1 MDYHVFRKAVKSGK
15 KTTKRWYYW
24 YYDDTTCRQIQ
35 KVCRGCSTKWDAEQF
50 VQKLPPLTGSSTLLK
65 DIARDMYIPGSK
77 HCLRRQQMGMSVE
90 LDLLMDSK
98 RYLNYILQDFGETS
112 IYKLTVQQVMDRLWA
127 VEKSSS
133 WKNSYLKVL
142 KEIYTEASWQGISVT
157 PPLFQRIKNNYRK
170 SDVLTREEL
179 EQVMQPENF
188 KNETVFLFFL
198 LTVSA
203 GLRLSE
209 TRALKPDQIYADK
222 SMVLINGF
230 LDKQNKIKKAYCKKG
245 SADDPRWRIAI
256 VPTEVI
262 YLLQEYISKNQI
274 KSDDYLF
281 QFNGL
286 PFRMEYA
293 EDLLQS
299 AYKKSGISMSGRKLT
314 VHSLRYTY
322 VTIMR
327 EQLDVDV
334 VRKMVGHTTVE
345 MTNYYTRP
353 GLESAA
359 RSLAPFVAVANQAFK
374 N

>member
-1 MDYHVFRKAVKSGK
+1 MDYHIFRKTVKSGNKILK
-15 KTTKRWYYW
+15 KWYYW
-24 YYDDTTCRQIQ
+24 YYDETTCRQIQ
-35 KVCRGCSTKWDAEQF
+35 KVCKGCSSKWDAEQF
-50 VQKLPPLTGSSTLLK
+50 VQKLPPLTGSSTLIK

-77 HCLRRQQMGMSVE
+77 HYLRRQQMGMSVE
-90 LDLLMDSK
+90 LDLLLDSK
-98 RYLNYILQDFGETS
+98 RYLNYILGDFGEIS
-112 IYKLTVQQVMDRLWA
+112 IYDITVQKVMDKLWSI
-127 VEKSSS
+127 EKSSS

-142 KEIYTEASWQGISVT
+142 KEIYTEASWQGIPVT

-179 EQVMQPENF
+179 EQVMQLKNF

-209 TRALKPDQIYADK
+209 TRAFKPDQIYADK

-256 VPTEVI
+256 VPAEVI
-262 YLLQEYISKNQI
+262 ELLQEYISKNQI

-281 QFNGL
+281 QFDGR

-293 EDLLQS
+293 EDLLFS
-299 AYKKSGISMSGRKLT
+299 AYKKSGIIMSGRKLT

>member
-1 MDYHVFRKAVKSGK
+1 MDYHIFRKTVKSGNKILK
-15 KTTKRWYYW
+15 KWYYW
-24 YYDDTTCRQIQ
+24 YYDETTCRQIQ
-35 KVCRGCSTKWDAEQF
+35 KVCKGCSSKWDAEQF
-50 VQKLPPLTGSSTLLK
+50 VQKLPPLTGSSTLIK

-90 LDLLMDSK
+90 LDLLLDSK
-98 RYLNYILQDFGETS
+98 RYLNYILGDFGEIS
-112 IYKLTVQQVMDRLWA
+112 IFDITVQKVMDKLWSIK
-127 VEKSSS
+127 KSSS

-142 KEIYTEASWQGISVT
+142 KEIYTEASWQGIPVT

-179 EQVMQPENF
+179 EQVMQLKNF
-188 KNETVFLFFL
+188 KDETVFLFFL

-209 TRALKPDQIYADK
+209 TRAFKPDQIYADK

-256 VPTEVI
+256 VPAEVI
-262 YLLQEYISKNQI
+262 ELLQEYISKNQI

-281 QFNGL
+281 QFDGR

-293 EDLLQS
+293 EDLLFS
-299 AYKKSGISMSGRKLT
+299 AYKKSGIIMSGRKLT